1 MSKIKILPENIAN
14 QIAAGEVVERPVAIV
29 KELLE
34 NSIDAGAK
42 HISVSFTSGGKS
54 KIIVDDDGVGMSK
67 EDAEMS
73 IVRHATSKITNISD
87 LQKLNTFGFRGE
99 ALSSIS
105 SVSKFL
111 MRTRQQSDD
120 VGTELLIN
128 GEQDGISISACGMA
142 GGTHIEVSNLF
153 HNVPARRRFL
163 KSDETEAGHII
174 KTVKSFIFAEKDID
188 ITLFEGTR
196 KLCEST
202 KTDSWSERAREIF
215 GISDNLCD
223 IFYEKNGVSIE
234 GAICRPGQ
242 GDTNSRN
249 IMTFVNRRCVSS
261 TVVNCAV
268 NEAFAGFLP
277 SNRKPV
283 AFLLLNIDK
292 AAVDVNVHPTKREV
306 RFRNEYVIRDFIKE
320 AIDFWIKKCNESAS
334 GISYSGISYEQKSA
348 IDRCA
353 FFAPTFIQN
362 SSRSSLASSSNVFKK
377 PNRTHQSIFDNSTQK
392 QLLVGTKTDE
402 IFPVDEKKWRFIGV
416 VYDNC
421 ALFESDKG
429 LILFN
434 ANLAVRRI
442 VYENILSNADVSSQ
456 KLLLPIDVRIEKN
469 EVESLDSLLPEI
481 EKFGVQMYQ
490 SGECLYRI
498 NEIPQWL
505 NIGSAG
511 MLVRDMLEKF
521 SEIMRSNSN
530 DFHKN
535 CALRASYWASAE
547 KYTTEYDIET
557 LMAKL
562 SKCENSLTCP
572 RGFQIFYEIPFSEL
586 KKRFGV

>member
-42 HISVSFTSGGKS
+42 HVSVTFISGGKS
-54 KIIVDDDGVGMSK
+54 KITVDDDGVGMSK

-73 IVRHATSKITNISD
+73 VVRHATSKISNISD

-111 MRTRQQSDD
+111 MRTRQKSDN

-128 GEQDGISISACGMA
+128 CEKDNISLGACGMA
-142 GGTHIEVSNLF
+142 YGTYIEVSNLF

-174 KTVKSFIFAEKDID
+174 KTVKSFIFAEKDVD
-188 ITLFEGTR
+188 ITLFEGNR
-196 KLCEST
+196 KLCESI
-202 KTDSWSERAREIF
+202 KTDSWAARAREIF

-234 GAICRPGQ
+234 GAICMPGQ
-242 GDTNSRN
+242 GDTNARN

-261 TVVNCAV
+261 NVVNCAV

-320 AIDFWIKKCNESAS
+320 AIDFWIKKCNESVL
-334 GISYSGISYEQKSA
+334 GVSYEQKSA
-348 IDRCA
+348 RDRCA
-353 FFAPTFIQN
+353 FFAPTFIKN
-362 SSRSSLASSSNVFKK
+362 SSGNGG
-377 PNRTHQSIFDNSTQK
+377 THNSIFAPK
-392 QLLVGTKTDE
+392 QNEIPGVVFDDKTNEVFSVND
-402 IFPVDEKKWRFIGV
+402 KKWSFVGV

-421 ALFESDKG
+421 ALFESNNG

-442 VYENILSNADVSSQ
+442 VYENILINTEVSSQ
-456 KLLLPIDVRIEKN
+456 KLLLPINVKIETN
-469 EVESLDSLLPEI
+469 EVEALDSLLPEL
-481 EKFGVQMYQ
+481 ENFGVKMYQ

-498 NEIPQWL
+498 NEIPQWID
-505 NIGSAG
+505 IGSAE
-511 MLVRDMLEKF
+511 MFVRDMLEQFGEVIK
-521 SEIMRSNSN
+521 SNGN

-535 CALRASYWASAE
+535 CALKASYWASSE
-547 KYTTEYDIET
+547 NYTTELDIEK
-557 LMAKL
+557 LIAKL

-572 RGFQIFYEIPFSEL
+572 RGFQIFYEIPFSDL